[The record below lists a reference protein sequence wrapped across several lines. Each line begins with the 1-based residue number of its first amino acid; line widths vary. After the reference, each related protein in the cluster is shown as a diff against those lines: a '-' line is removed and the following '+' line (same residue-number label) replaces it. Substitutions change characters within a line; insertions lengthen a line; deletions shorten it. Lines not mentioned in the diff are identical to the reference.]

1 MKLAFRDVQAR
12 VSSWVGRVQRALDPP
27 LGPDAQPL
35 EIRETVIEAIAA
47 RALPAGGGQRVLAHN
62 TFSVNVLAPTPDD
75 RLALQAV
82 LADLSTAVL
91 GRLREIRCQVPDGFA
106 LEVHYLRRARPGW
119 TSDQR
124 LSVEPT
130 TREVIA
136 TAAHPSPDVPTLNVT
151 VLRGTASQSAYA
163 LTEAHVQIGRGTL
176 PVDNGG
182 RPRTNHVA
190 FVEEGDEHSVS
201 VGRAHASIRFEPQRR
216 EYRLF
221 DDGSRNGTRVVRRG
235 VTLELARRDP
245 TGVTLLSGD
254 EIHLGTATIRVEI
267 G

>member
-1 MKLAFRDVQAR
+1 M
-12 VSSWVGRVQRALDPP
+12 GRVQRALDPP
-27 LGPDAQPL
+27 LGHDAQPL
-35 EIRETVIEAIAA
+35 EIRETIIEAIAA
-47 RALPAGGGQRVLAHN
+47 RALPSGRGQRVLAHN
-62 TFSVNVLAPTPDD
+62 TCAVTVLAPTPDD
-75 RLALQAV
+75 RSALQAV

-91 GRLREIRCQVPDGFA
+91 HRLREIRCQVPDGFA
-106 LEVHYLRRARPGW
+106 IDVHYIRRVRPGW

-124 LSVEPT
+124 LSIEHT
-130 TREVIA
+130 TREVAAA
-136 TAAHPSPDVPTLNVT
+136 TDRSSPDVPTLNVT
-151 VLRGTASQSAYA
+151 VIRGTATQAAYA
-163 LTEAHVQIGRGTL
+163 LVETHVQIGRGAL

-190 FVEEGDEHSVS
+190 FIEEGDEHSGS

-221 DDGSRNGTRVVRRG
+221 DDGSRNGTRVVRKG

-254 EIHLGTATIRVEI
+254 EIHLGSAAIRVEI